1 MTEWYLINPQPTLNS
16 GFEKDE
22 FTDYAQDGFDELLTE
37 TQLGKTIKFCRG
49 KFDGENFEV
58 EVEGEGIVQSETPDA
73 YTQGYKRQLLTRIA
87 DKVAEYKYIK
97 YDGAIWLIMTEPSD
111 NCIYDKCVLHQCNY
125 ILKWQNVN
133 TDIIYCPASIENASQ
148 YNTGEEGNKI
158 LMLGYNQLMAY
169 VSLDDDTVVIDRN
182 LRLFVD
188 YNKVNPIPYKVTRPD
203 TVAFSYG
210 KNRVMCLV
218 LTEDQYNPKTD
229 NIDLMI
235 CDYFEIELSEASSP
249 IEITYV
255 GNPTVRIGGS
265 KTFRVKET
273 AVTFTMSIADMFKD
287 MVSFKQIDDFS
298 CKISVKN
305 NEMAVGANLKIIAIS
320 KNGDKGELLIN
331 IVGGV

>member
-1 MTEWYLINPQPTLNS
+1 MTDWYLINPQPTLNS

-37 TQLGKTIKFCRG
+37 TQLGKDIVFCKG
-49 KFDGENFEV
+49 KFDGENFEI
-58 EVEGEGIVQSETPDA
+58 EVDGEGIVQSETPDA
-73 YTQGYKRQLLTRIA
+73 YTQGYKRQLLTRRGEIS
-87 DKVAEYKYIK
+87 DYKYIK
-97 YDGAIWLIMTEPSD
+97 YDGSIWLIMTEPAD

-125 ILKWQNVN
+125 ILKWQNAN
-133 TDIIYCPASIENASQ
+133 KDIIYCPASIENASQ

-158 LMLGYNQLMAY
+158 LILGYNQLMAY

-229 NIDLMI
+229 SIENWL
-235 CDYFEIELSEASSP
+235 CDYFKVSIVT
-249 IEITYV
+249 ITYS
-255 GNPTVRIGGS
+255 GNPTIRVGGT
-265 KTFRVKET
+265 KTLNVDTTET
-273 AVTFTMSIADMFKD
+273 VTWSVESDVGATITPDGN
-287 MVSFKQIDDFS
+287 
-298 CKISVKN
+298 SVKVKFPN
-305 NEMAVGANLKIIAIS
+305 DMSFVDKTITVKATVGS
-320 KNGDKGELLIN
+320 DVGECVLTIT
-331 IVGGV
+331 GGL